1 MTKNNGSLSNRINV
15 LRAERKMTQKD
26 LAEKVGVSRQTII
39 SIEKGNY
46 TPSLVLAFEI
56 ANAFGVDI
64 NDVFQFKKMRR
75 FDNNG
80 YFRSFY

>member
-1 MTKNNGSLSNRINV
+1 MVKNNGSLSNRINV

-46 TPSLVLAFEI
+46 TPSLILAFEI

-64 NDVFQFKKMRR
+64 NDVFQFEK
-75 FDNNG
+75 NEEE
-80 YFRSFY
+80 

>member
-1 MTKNNGSLSNRINV
+1 MTRNNGSLSNRINV

-64 NDVFQFKKMRR
+64 NDVFQFKK
-75 FDNNG
+75 NEEV
-80 YFRSFY
+80 

>member
-1 MTKNNGSLSNRINV
+1 MGDGNSPLFNRINV

-46 TPSLVLAFEI
+46 TPSLTLGFQIAFAFE
-56 ANAFGVDI
+56 VDI
-64 NDVFQFKKMRR
+64 NEVFQIIK
-75 FDNNG
+75 NEEE
-80 YFRSFY
+80 

>member
-1 MTKNNGSLSNRINV
+1 MFETSGLSNRIRV
-15 LRAERKMTQKD
+15 LRAEHRMTQKD

-56 ANAFGVDI
+56 A
-64 NDVFQFKKMRR
+64 DVFDMGIEEVFHYKK
-75 FDNNG
+75 
-80 YFRSFY
+80 